1 MDAYHSKQD
10 NPWSNSGSAEKKKS
24 NVEDFTSRRT
34 KKMGGKP
41 PFTFPK
47 NISPFWVIFAALF
60 LWLIS
65 GFYQI
70 EPYEQGLVLRFG
82 KWVRTSDQG
91 IHYRLPAP
99 IEEVVVVDVT
109 STHKMEIG
117 FNNPNESHMLT
128 GDRNIVDV
136 NVIVQWNIK
145 DAEKFVFNV
154 NQPRMAIKA
163 ATESALREV
172 VGKTPVDTTFTSGRA
187 EIQSKTKEM
196 VQRILDKY
204 QSGVHIA
211 EISLDK
217 VSPPDEVIGSFRE
230 VEAAEA
236 YQKQVINK
244 AESYRNTIV
253 PQARGEA
260 AKITEEAIGYRDAA
274 IAKATGD
281 VAYFGQLAKEHRKN
295 PGLMETRLKLETYEK
310 VFKGAKKV
318 IVGDQA
324 SSSILPHMKL
334 PNAN

>member
-1 MDAYHSKQD
+1 MDRLISKSD
-10 NPWSNSGSAEKKKS
+10 NPWDNKSQSKSKKS
-24 NVEDFTSRRT
+24 NVEDFVARHT
-34 KKMGGKP
+34 KKKGGLP
-41 PFTFPK
+41 PFNFSK
-47 NISPFWVIFAALF
+47 KVSPLWVLLALLF

-82 KWVRTSDQG
+82 EWVRTSDQG
-91 IHYRLPAP
+91 IHYRLPSP
-99 IEEVVVVDVT
+99 IEEVIIVDVT
-109 STHKMEIG
+109 TTHKMEIG
-117 FNNPNESHMLT
+117 FNNHNESHMLT

-145 DAEKFVFNV
+145 DAEKFIFNV
-154 NQPRMAIKA
+154 EQPRMAIKA

-172 VGKTPVDTTFTSGRA
+172 VGKTPIDITFTSGRA

-196 VQRILDKY
+196 VQKILDKY

-211 EISLDK
+211 EINLDK

-244 AESYRNTIV
+244 AESYRNTVV
-253 PQARGEA
+253 PRARGDA
-260 AKITEEAIGYRDAA
+260 ARITEEAIGYRDSS
-274 IAKATGD
+274 IARATGD
-281 VAYFGQLAKEHRKN
+281 VAYFDQLSKEHRKN
-295 PGLMETRLKLETYEK
+295 PHLMETRMKLETFEK
-310 VFKGAKKV
+310 VFKDAKKV
-318 IVGDQA
+318 VVGDQA
-324 SSSILPHMKL
+324 SSILPHMKL